1 MATKDKVVTVESL
14 KAKHDYDES
23 TYLKINEALTT
34 LGINASVSELNYVDG
49 VTSAIQAQL
58 NGKQATINGGA
69 STITGSNLTT
79 NRALIS
85 NGSGKVAVSDVTS
98 TELAYLDGVTSAI
111 QTQLNGK
118 APIFT
123 SSTGAVEYSFAAGSG
138 VNILTQISSWDV
150 GVHTAYAAEGLS
162 GNPKTTQAWRFL
174 CHKVTTTIGWVIAFG
189 SSGDVY
195 SNYLQD
201 SFKGWRRIY
210 EVAPATLWSH
220 VGQYMAA
227 SHTATPSKAL
237 SECANGWLLLWSDY
251 DAGDTSQNLDFCT
264 TIIPKK
270 NYAGEA
276 WSGQKWLCTIP
287 YASDSS
293 AGDKILIKTLH
304 IHDDKIVGDAL
315 NNVSPRNDVCLRAVF
330 EW

>member
-1 MATKDKVVTVESL
+1 MAEVKDKIVTVESL
-14 KAKHDYDES
+14 AAVHDYNED
-23 TYLKINEALTT
+23 TYLKINNALTT
-34 LGINASVSELNYVDG
+34 LGITATAAELNKMDGVTATTAELNYVDG
-49 VTSAIQAQL
+49 VTS
-58 NGKQATINGGA
+58 N
-69 STITGSNLTT
+69 
-79 NRALIS
+79 
-85 NGSGKVAVSDVTS
+85 
-98 TELAYLDGVTSAI
+98 I

-118 APIFT
+118 SASNHTHTLSALGAAAASHTHTLESLGAAPVFT
-123 SSTGAVEYSFAAGSG
+123 SSTGAVEFSYAAGSG
-138 VNILTQISSWDV
+138 KNVLTEFSSWDI
-150 GVHTAYAAEGLS
+150 GLHTAYAAEGLS

-174 CHKVTTTIGWVIAFG
+174 CHKVTSTIGWIIAFG

-195 SNYLQD
+195 SNYMQD

-251 DAGDTSQNLDFCT
+251 DAGSSSQNLDFCT

-304 IHDDKIVGDAL
+304 IYDDKIVGDAL
-315 NNVSPRNDVCLRAVF
+315 NNASPRNDVCLRAVF